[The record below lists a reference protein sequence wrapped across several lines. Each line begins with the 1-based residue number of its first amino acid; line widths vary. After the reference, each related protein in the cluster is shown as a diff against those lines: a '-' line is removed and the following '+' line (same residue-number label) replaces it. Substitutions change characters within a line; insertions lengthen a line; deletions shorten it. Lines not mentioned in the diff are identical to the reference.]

1 MTTFYPI
8 LVAVHGTIGVF
19 ALLTF
24 WSAAFLRK
32 GSALHRRAGQG
43 YLLAMLGIVVTA
55 LPMAAVKLQQGKPVI
70 AAFLAYLVAITAT
83 GVWTSW
89 RAIRDK
95 HDVVAFT
102 GPVYAGFAVL
112 SLLAGAGVLALGL
125 RSGSPLL
132 IGFSAIGLLTG
143 LDMLRKRG
151 NRERLAAQPRWWLV
165 EHYSA
170 MLGNGIATHIAFLG
184 IGLPKLLPAVDGAAL
199 HYVGWFGPLV
209 VAVAAKVLIDRR
221 WKPKA
226 RPLPSMTM
234 DRVPERPAPPV
245 ARGSAASRLPIGG

>member
-1 MTTFYPI
+1 MATAYPI

-55 LPMAAVKLQQGKPVI
+55 LPMAAVKLQQGKPVT
-70 AAFLAYLVAITAT
+70 AAFLAYLMVITAT

-95 HDVVAFT
+95 HDVVAYT
-102 GPVYAGFAVL
+102 GPAYAGFAVL
-112 SLLAGAGVLALGL
+112 SLLAGAGVLALGF

-143 LDMLRKRG
+143 LDMLRKRRH
-151 NRERLAAQPRWWLV
+151 RERLAGQPRWWLV

-170 MLGNGIATHIAFLG
+170 MLGNGIATHIAFLA
-184 IGLPKLLPAVDGAAL
+184 IGLPKLLPGVDGAAL
-199 HYVGWFGPLV
+199 HYLGWFGPLL
-209 VAVAAKVLIDRR
+209 VAMVAKVLIDRR
-221 WKPKA
+221 WKPK
-226 RPLPSMTM
+226 SK
-234 DRVPERPAPPV
+234 PAAPV
-245 ARGSAASRLPIGG
+245 AAAATTARYTPAASAH